1 MENNIYNSY
10 MEVDLKKL
18 KANFERVRAHIGPN
32 INIIPILKGNA
43 YGLGGIELA
52 KFYVD
57 EFNVN
62 MIGNSQVQESV
73 EMREA
78 GINCELL
85 VLGDVPFNNIPA
97 AVQYSIQ
104 TAAFEREYIDLL
116 DEEAARQRKTAEIQI
131 KINTGMN
138 RVGVHPGEKLIN
150 FVRYLKTKN
159 NIKVRGA
166 FTHYAS
172 SHAADHSFAIQ
183 QFKLFKQG
191 IEEIKRE
198 GIGLD
203 YIHSCNGCATVWF
216 PEAYCN
222 AVRPGNLLLGYDYNK
237 TPSNSLGIESAVT
250 WRCFVTQIKTLQPGD
265 TLGYDQYFTAIEPTK
280 VATISIGHGDGYY
293 RPMLMEGGHALINGK
308 KCKFLGA
315 SMDQSYLA
323 IDGVP
328 DVVLNNEVTLL
339 GKDGDCEI
347 TPFDWRDFTG
357 QSFVFLNSMRNI
369 RVKRI
374 YVK

>member
-1 MENNIYNSY
+1 
-10 MEVDLKKL
+10 MEVDLKIL
-18 KANFERVRAHIGPN
+18 KANFERVRAHIGPD
-32 INIIPILKGNA
+32 IDIIPILKGNA

-57 EFNVN
+57 EFDVK
-62 MIGNSQVQESV
+62 MIGNAQVWESV

-85 VLGDVPFNNIPA
+85 VLGGVPFNNIPA
-97 AVQYSIQ
+97 AVKYSIQ
-104 TAAFEREYIDLL
+104 TTAFEQEYVDLL
-116 DEEAARQRKTAEIQI
+116 DEEAARQGKVAEIQI

-138 RVGVHPGEKLIN
+138 RIGVKPGEDLLS
-150 FVRYLKTKN
+150 FVKYLKTKD

-172 SHAADHSFAIQ
+172 SHAKEHSFATQ
-183 QFKLFKQG
+183 QFELFKQE
-191 IEEIKRE
+191 IEEIKAE
-198 GIGLD
+198 GMELD
-203 YIHSCNGCATVWF
+203 YIHTCNGCATVWF
-216 PEAYCN
+216 PEAYCT

-237 TPSNSLGIESAVT
+237 NPLDSLGIEHAVT
-250 WRCFVTQIKTLQPGD
+250 WRCFVTQIKMLQPGD
-265 TLGYDQYFTAIEPTK
+265 TLGYDQYFTATEPTK
-280 VATISIGHGDGYY
+280 VATISMGHGDGYY

-308 KCKFLGA
+308 KCKFLGT

-339 GKDGDCEI
+339 GKDGDYEI

-357 QSFVFLNSMRNI
+357 QSFVFLNSIRNV

-374 YVK
+374 YLK

>member
-18 KANFERVRAHIGPN
+18 KANFEKVRAHIGPN

-57 EFNVN
+57 EFNVHIIAN
-62 MIGNSQVQESV
+62 AQVQESV

-85 VLGDVPFNNIPA
+85 VLGGVPFNNIPA
-97 AVQYSIQ
+97 AVQHDIQ
-104 TAAFEREYIDLL
+104 TTAFEREYVDLL
-116 DEEAARQRKTAEIQI
+116 DEEAARQGKVAEIQI

-138 RVGVHPGEKLIN
+138 RVGINPGEDLIR
-150 FVRYLKTKN
+150 FVKYLKTKN
-159 NIKVRGA
+159 NIKIRGA

-172 SHAADHSFAIQ
+172 SHSEEHNFAIQ
-183 QFKLFKQG
+183 QFELFKQG
-191 IEEIKRE
+191 IEEIKNE
-198 GIGLD
+198 GITLD

-216 PEAYCN
+216 SESYCN

-237 TPSNSLGIESAVT
+237 NPANALGIEPAVT

-265 TLGYDQYFTAIEPTK
+265 ALGYDQHFIAKESTK
-280 VATISIGHGDGYY
+280 VATISVGHGDGYY
-293 RPMLMEGGHALINGK
+293 RPMLMEGGYALINGI
-308 KCKFLGA
+308 KCKFLGG

-323 IDGVP
+323 IDDVP
-328 DVVLNNEVTLL
+328 DVVLNNKVTLL

-357 QSFVFLNSMRNI
+357 QSFVFINCMRNK

-374 YVK
+374 YI